1 MHINNK
7 KSYLLWDM
15 PGTNWDLTY
24 DFVFLQALRRVN
36 KLIHLAHIT
45 NRINIA
51 GFFVALG
58 NAWGLFL
65 IIILIGYGLVAIPKL
80 LWRAKSV
87 KGRY

>member
-1 MHINNK
+1 MHLI
-7 KSYLLWDM
+7 
-15 PGTNWDLTY
+15 
-24 DFVFLQALRRVN
+24 RVN
-36 KLIHLAHIT
+36 IS
-45 NRINIA
+45 

-87 KGRY
+87 RGRYEYILMHLVALDGLLMDSKF